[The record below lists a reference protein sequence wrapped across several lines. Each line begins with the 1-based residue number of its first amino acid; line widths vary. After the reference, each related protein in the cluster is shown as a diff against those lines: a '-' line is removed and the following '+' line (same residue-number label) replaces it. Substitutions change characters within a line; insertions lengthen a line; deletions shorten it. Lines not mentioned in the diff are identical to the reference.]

1 MTTHTWAQASAWAHN
16 LSVLE
21 TSGHT
26 RARQSKQDK
35 RSWGSSGV
43 LNLGVNGR
51 KMPTTSLRTLRPM
64 IWVVFIY
71 LYPPSFLARELA
83 PISLRHSLS
92 RTRNPNSCLLQCPY
106 TYALPDSATIESR
119 IIFVSCLESSSYRV
133 WGSIRHRYD
142 LRIRHR
148 YDLRITNDDT
158 LIRKY

>member
-26 RARQSKQDK
+26 QARQSKQDK

-71 LYPPSFLARELA
+71 LYPPRSSLESSLQSRYDTPSRELEI
-83 PISLRHSLS
+83 PIRVS
-92 RTRNPNSCLLQCPY
+92 RKCPY
-106 TYALPDSATIESR
+106 TYALPDDAAIESR
-119 IIFVSCLESSSYRV
+119 IIFVLCLGTSQTQLRTPIHES
-133 WGSIRHRYD
+133 
-142 LRIRHR
+142 
-148 YDLRITNDDT
+148 
-158 LIRKY
+158 

>member
-71 LYPPSFLARELA
+71 LYP
-83 PISLRHSLS
+83 LRSS
-92 RTRNPNSCLLQCPY
+92 
-106 TYALPDSATIESR
+106 
-119 IIFVSCLESSSYRV
+119 LESSLQS
-133 WGSIRHRYD
+133 RYD
-142 LRIRHR
+142 TPSREPVNPILCLSQCPCTYTLPDDAAIDSQIIFLLCLGTRQTQLRSPIHKR
-148 YDLRITNDDT
+148 
-158 LIRKY
+158 

>member
-26 RARQSKQDK
+26 QARQSKQDK

-71 LYPPSFLARELA
+71 LYPLRSSLESSLQSRYDTPSRELEI
-83 PISLRHSLS
+83 PIRVS
-92 RTRNPNSCLLQCPY
+92 RNVPIRTLYPTTRPSNH
-106 TYALPDSATIESR
+106 
-119 IIFVSCLESSSYRV
+119 ESSSYHV
-133 WGSIRHRYD
+133 WGPVRHRYD
-142 LRIRHR
+142 LRF
-148 YDLRITNDDT
+148 TNHDT
-158 LIRKY
+158 LIRRY